1 MRAQFV
7 LSEIWIGLRR
17 NLTMTVAVITTV
29 AISLALFGAGMLI
42 NQQVSAMRGYWDER
56 ISITIYLCTESSPST
71 HCVENGPATDEDR
84 NSIQADLEAMPEVAD
99 VEYVDQAQ
107 AWQDFQGRF
116 ANQQALVEATKEGDI
131 PDNFRVQLVDPSQYE
146 KVQESF
152 RNRAGVD
159 MVSNDKDVLDRF
171 FELFDV
177 LKWSALT
184 VAVVQLAAA
193 ALLIG
198 NTIRLSAY
206 SRRRET
212 GIMRLVGAS
221 NFYIQLPFLLE
232 GAICGLIGGIIASG
246 FIVATRFVLLD
257 KIQDWFY
264 SGVQL
269 STGALLS
276 VIGMS
281 IILGVLLCAIASFLT
296 LRRYLRV

>member
-1 MRAQFV
+1 
-7 LSEIWIGLRR
+7 
-17 NLTMTVAVITTV
+17 
-29 AISLALFGAGMLI
+29 
-42 NQQVSAMRGYWDER
+42 
-56 ISITIYLCTESSPST
+56 
-71 HCVENGPATDEDR
+71 
-84 NSIQADLEAMPEVAD
+84 
-99 VEYVDQAQ
+99 
-107 AWQDFQGRF
+107 
-116 ANQQALVEATKEGDI
+116 
-131 PDNFRVQLVDPSQYE
+131 
-146 KVQESF
+146 
-152 RNRAGVD
+152 

-177 LKWSALT
+177 LKWAALT
-184 VAVVQLAAA
+184 FAIVQLAAA

-246 FIVATRFVLLD
+246 FIVAARYVLLD

-264 SGVQL
+264 SGVRL

>member
-1 MRAQFV
+1 
-7 LSEIWIGLRR
+7 
-17 NLTMTVAVITTV
+17 MTIAVITTV

-42 NQQVSAMRGYWDER
+42 NQQVSAMRGYWDQR
-56 ISITIYLCTESSPST
+56 ISITIYLCTESSPSS

-84 NSIQADLEAMPEVAD
+84 AAIQADLESMPEVAS

-107 AWQDFQGRF
+107 AWEDFQNRF
-116 ANQQALVEATKEGDI
+116 ANQQALVEATQEGDI

-177 LKWSALT
+177 LKWAALT
-184 VAVVQLAAA
+184 FAIVQLAAA

-246 FIVATRFVLLD
+246 FIVAARYVLLD

-264 SGVQL
+264 SGVRL